1 MTQEIKTKLSKTESL
16 NSFLNKSLQVSD
28 LPTKESPLYQGDWS
42 MNADHLKG
50 WINRIATVCLLILLI
65 MDPNVQAKIT
75 NISTNQLRPDYLFV
89 SETYVRCWNILFVV
103 ITLTRQEKERGL
115 I

>member
-1 MTQEIKTKLSKTESL
+1 
-16 NSFLNKSLQVSD
+16 
-28 LPTKESPLYQGDWS
+28 

-75 NISTNQLRPDYLFV
+75 NISTNQLRPDYLLV
-89 SETYVRCWNILFVV
+89 SETYV
-103 ITLTRQEKERGL
+103 
-115 I
+115 